1 VSPLRHGHR
10 NGVSDR
16 SDVREGA
23 ALEHELENSDSERER
38 IESSPRA
45 ISTGQLHTLP
55 CFHFPP
61 IDLVV
66 CEGPY
71 LVSQW
76 ETSSPGEL
84 RT

>member
-1 VSPLRHGHR
+1 
-10 NGVSDR
+10 
-16 SDVREGA
+16 
-23 ALEHELENSDSERER
+23 
-38 IESSPRA
+38 
-45 ISTGQLHTLP
+45 LP

-66 CEGPY
+66 FQGPY

-76 ETSSPGEL
+76 ETSSLGEL